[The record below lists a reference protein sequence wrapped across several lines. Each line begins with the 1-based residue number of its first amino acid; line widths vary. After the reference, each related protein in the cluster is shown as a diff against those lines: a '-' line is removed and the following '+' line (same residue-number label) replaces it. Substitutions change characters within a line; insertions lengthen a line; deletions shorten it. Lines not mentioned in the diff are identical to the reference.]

1 MKFSFYNK
9 MIMKKIYELTMFFI
23 VFSLNAQ
30 FNFNYNFNA
39 NGRRVCLLQSSVN
52 ISTPSIT
59 IQFLDS
65 FANTTE
71 PYTIKRRAIN
81 GTDSDWLIVAT
92 NLSATSTSWTD
103 TNIVLEEAYE
113 YQVRRSISG
122 GDAIGYLTV
131 SVKYDQSNYKGKM
144 ILAIDNS
151 FQSSLAA
158 EILQLKKDLTNEGWN
173 VIELYVPR
181 ATTWETESSILTVKN
196 AIVTAYN
203 NAPIN
208 DKPTHLFLLGHI
220 PIARSGQNAIAPDD
234 HNINKGARG
243 SDCFYADIDGV
254 FTDTA
259 TYNPGGINTLAINL
273 PGDLKW
279 DQDFIPSSLEMA
291 FGRVDFANITSY
303 TISEENLLRNYLTK
317 LHSYRIVENGYD
329 MGEKTAF
336 RSGYDNSN
344 DGSYR
349 SLIPISGASNVDYY
363 SGSLTFPQWVQNNG
377 PYQIF
382 MQNSL
387 VPNLNEW
394 NSYGMDATIYSSD
407 QSYWGYWDEPE
418 GFTFAKVRALLASS
432 AKCLGIIYTT
442 TAINTFH
449 QPAMGET
456 MGWSCKRIM
465 DHNLTNNL
473 LEKRSQSYDT
483 PEFWNRT
490 HFQYNGDPTLRLF
503 QVKPAS
509 DLQATSSGTNI
520 TLTWNASL
528 EADIIGYNVYKSN
541 NEFGIYTKLTS
552 IPISDL
558 FYTDNNFND
567 SDWYMVRAI
576 KLQTTGSGT
585 FLNPSIGISNNATSL
600 FNRDINLETIS
611 IFPNPTKENLT
622 IISNL
627 NLKSYQ
633 IIDIQGKVVL
643 TSNLD
648 SKTININ
655 QLEDGVYFIKLF
667 DSDKSVIKK
676 FIKI

>member
-1 MKFSFYNK
+1 
-9 MIMKKIYELTMFFI
+9 MKKIYNLSLLLL
-23 VFSLNAQ
+23 VFSANAQ
-30 FNFNYNFNA
+30 FNFSYNFNSS
-39 NGRRVCLLQSSVN
+39 GRRVCLTQSSVN
-52 ISTPSIT
+52 TNVPNVT
-59 IQFLDS
+59 IQLLDS

-71 PYTIKRRAIN
+71 PYTIKRRPIN
-81 GTDSDWLIVAT
+81 SINSDWTVVAS
-92 NLSATSTSWTD
+92 NLSATATSWTD
-103 TNIVLEEAYE
+103 INVVLGEAYE
-113 YQVRRSISG
+113 YQVRRTISV
-122 GDAIGYLTV
+122 GDAIGNLTV
-131 SVKYDQSNYKGKM
+131 SVKHDQSNYKGKM

-151 FQSSLAA
+151 FQSSLAT

-181 ATTWETESSILTVKN
+181 ATTWETEPSILTVKN
-196 AIVTAYN
+196 AIVAAYN
-203 NAPIN
+203 NAPTN

-220 PIARSGQNAIAPDD
+220 PIARSGQSAIAPDNHD
-234 HNINKGARG
+234 VNKGARG

-254 FTDTA
+254 YTDVA
-259 TYNPGGINTLAINL
+259 TYNPSGINSLAINL
-273 PGDLKW
+273 PNDLKW
-279 DQDFIPSSLEMA
+279 DQDFIPSQLEMA

-303 TISEENLLRNYLTK
+303 TTSEENLLRNYLTK

-349 SLIPISGASNVDYY
+349 SLIPISGTSNVDFY

-394 NSYGMDATIYSSD
+394 NSYGMNATIYSSD

-418 GFTFAKVRALLASS
+418 GFTYAKVRALLASNT
-432 AKCLGIIYTT
+432 KCLGIIYTT

-473 LEKRSQSYDT
+473 LEKKSQSYDT

-490 HFQYNGDPTLRLF
+490 HFQYHGDPTLRLF

-509 DLQATSSGTNI
+509 NLQATTNGTNI

-528 EADIIGYNVYKSN
+528 ETDIVGYNVYKSN
-541 NEFGIYTKLTS
+541 SEFGIYTKLTS
-552 IPISDL
+552 NPIVDL
-558 FYTDNNFND
+558 NYTDSSYNSD
-567 SDWYMVRAI
+567 DWYMVRAI

-585 FLNPSIGISNNATSL
+585 FLNPSIGISNNVASL
-600 FNRDINLETIS
+600 FNRDFELETIS
-611 IFPNPTKENLT
+611 IYPNPTKNSLT
-622 IISNL
+622 ILSDSDL
-627 NLKSYQ
+627 TSYQ
-633 IIDIQGKVVL
+633 IIDLQGKVVL
-643 TSNLD
+643 ANNFS
-648 SKTININ
+648 SKTIDIN
-655 QLEDGVYFIKLF
+655 QLETGVYLIKIL
-667 DSDKSVIKK
+667 SNDKSVIKK
-676 FIKI
+676 FVKI